1 MATSALALSP
11 AQLQQLLSIATVAAS
26 KAAALI
32 NESFER
38 RYEKPL
44 EIENKSSST
53 DLVTQYDKQC
63 EEIVLAEINEQ
74 CALWLAGAHASQKG
88 TDAEGKQQ
96 LYAGAEAAPVV
107 FDILSEE
114 TRNDVPLNDC
124 PTWIVDPID
133 GTTAFVHGGFDCC
146 VSIGLALNK
155 IPVLGVVNCPRT
167 NEVFSAAAGAGSYC
181 NGRRIHVSG
190 CAEMNRA
197 LICTHTSYNRSTE
210 AIEALLNINR
220 KFAVHYRVHG
230 IRTYGAAAMDMCS
243 VAMGRLDMYLEAGI
257 QAWDMCAG
265 TIIVRE
271 AGGVVS
277 SLDVLDYDVEA
288 NVAKVGDFSIMR
300 QSMCCAATWQLA
312 KEGIDTCNEFNYRHG
327 VLFTSEEKKE

>member
-1 MATSALALSP
+1 MSTKLTLSP
-11 AQLQQLLSIATVAAS
+11 TQLQQLLSIAHTAAA

-32 NESFER
+32 NESFEK
-38 RYEKPL
+38 RYEQPL
-44 EIENKSSST
+44 EIESKSSST

-63 EEIVLAEINEQ
+63 EEIVLAEIDEQ
-74 CALWLAGAHASQKG
+74 CALWLVGDHATQKG
-88 TDAEGKQQ
+88 TDAEGKRQCYSSTLVGGEEQ
-96 LYAGAEAAPVV
+96 PIV
-107 FDILSEE
+107 FDVLSEE
-114 TRNDVPLNDC
+114 TRNDVPLEDC

-155 IPVLGVVNCPRT
+155 IPIIGVVNCPRT
-167 NEVFSAAAGAGSYC
+167 NEVFTGVEGAGSFC

-190 CAEMNRA
+190 CTHMNKA

-220 KFAVHYRVHG
+220 KFATHYRVHG

-271 AGGVVS
+271 AGGIVS
-277 SLDVLDYDVEA
+277 SLDKLDFDTEKNIATVEGF
-288 NVAKVGDFSIMR
+288 NLMS
-300 QSMCCAATWQLA
+300 QSMCCAGKWQLA

-327 VLFTSEEKKE
+327 VLFTE